1 MSSKLVWSQ
10 TENNKKLESV
20 RAKSGQDLSAAIS
33 EVSELRTETETLKRE
48 LEIVIGEKR
57 ELTEG
62 QKRILEDL
70 KKVKEEANDKEQKLL

>member
-70 KKVKEEANDKEQKLL
+70 KVEHIISFQ